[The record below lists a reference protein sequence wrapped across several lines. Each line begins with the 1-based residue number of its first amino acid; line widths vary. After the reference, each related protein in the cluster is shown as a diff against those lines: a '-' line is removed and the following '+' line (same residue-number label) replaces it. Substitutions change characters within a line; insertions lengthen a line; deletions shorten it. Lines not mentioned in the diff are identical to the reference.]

1 MDLNLLSLTDEN
13 YLKAIYQLCEQN
25 PHNVTSTNELAAYL
39 QLKPGTITESIRRL
53 SDKGLI
59 AYEKYQPLK
68 LTIIGK
74 SLALQIIRKQR
85 LWKTWLVKKMSF
97 GWDEIDEL
105 AHQLEH
111 IRSTKLIDQL
121 DQILGFPLFDPH
133 GDPIPDSRGNVRGK
147 CFISLDRAEMG
158 KAYRIT
164 AINDQSEKFI
174 KYMDKL
180 GLRIGDALLPIELEE
195 YDEAITVQLNDKLR
209 LLLPKTVSENIL
221 ITSEEHC
228 CAFENEQ
235 SNPPCLNVHY
245 QNN

>member
-25 PHNVTSTNELAAYL
+25 VESSTSTNELAL
-39 QLKPGTITESIRRL
+39 FLNLKPGTITESIRRL

-59 AYEKYQPLK
+59 AYEKYQPLR

-85 LWKTWLVKKMSF
+85 LWKTWLVKKMAF
-97 GWDEIDEL
+97 GWEEIDDL

-111 IRSTKLIDQL
+111 IRSIKLIDKL
-121 DQILGFPLFDPH
+121 DEILGFPLFDPH
-133 GDPIPDSRGNVRGK
+133 GDPIPDSKGNVRGK
-147 CFISLDRAEMG
+147 CFISLDRSTLM
-158 KAYRIT
+158 KSYRIT

-180 GLRIGDALLPIELEE
+180 GLKIGDRLVPLDFEE
-195 YDEAITVQLNDKLR
+195 YDQAITISLNDQQSIM
-209 LLLPKTVSENIL
+209 LPKTVSENIL
-221 ITSEEHC
+221 ITSELHC
-228 CAFENEQ
+228 CAFENQQ
-235 SNPPCLNVHY
+235 SNPPCLNY
-245 QNN
+245 QLQN